1 MPMAISS
8 LFEKYKLICFLR
20 ILFITIAPLVL
31 FVCTAESAV
40 VNKVCFSWLK
50 NEESEVTGYKIYC
63 TDDNDVQSVTD
74 VGNPPVVDGRVS
86 FCFNRIFYTKKPYTC
101 WATAYSITEESQKS
115 NEVGFNY
122 STIGLR
128 IR

>member
-1 MPMAISS
+1 MPVVISS
-8 LFEKYKLICFLR
+8 LFEKYNLICFLK
-20 ILFITIAPLVL
+20 ILVITIAPSVL
-31 FVCTAESAV
+31 FVCSAESAA

-50 NEESEVTGYKIYC
+50 NEEPEVTGYKIYC

-74 VGNPPVVDGRVS
+74 VGDLPDVDGRVS
-86 FCFNRIFYTKKPYTC
+86 FCFNRIFYTKRPYTC
-101 WATAYSITEESQKS
+101 WATAYSATEESGKS
-115 NEVGFNY
+115 NEAGFNY

>member
-31 FVCTAESAV
+31 FVCTAESAAV
-40 VNKVCFSWLK
+40 SKVCFSWLK
-50 NEESEVTGYKIYC
+50 NEEPEVTGYKIYC
-63 TDDNDVQSVTD
+63 TDDNNVQSVTD
-74 VGNPPVVDGRVS
+74 VGNPPAVDGRVG
-86 FCFNRIFYTKKPYTC
+86 FCFNQTFYTKKLYTC
-101 WATAYSITEESQKS
+101 YATAYSTTEESGKS
-115 NEVGFNY
+115 NDANFNY
-122 STIGLR
+122 SIIGLR

>member
-1 MPMAISS
+1 MPMVISP
-8 LFEKYKLICFLR
+8 LCEKYNLICFLR
-20 ILFITIAPLVL
+20 ITITTTVALVL

-50 NEESEVTGYKIYC
+50 NEEPEVIGYKIYC
-63 TDDNDVQSVTD
+63 TDDNNFQSVTD
-74 VGNPPVVDGRVS
+74 VGNQPDVDGRVS
-86 FCFNRIFYTKKPYTC
+86 FCFNRIFYTKKLYTC
-101 WATAYSITEESQKS
+101 YATAYSITEESQNS

-122 STIGLR
+122 STVGIK